1 MWLLLCRRLQG
12 GEGGSPACTACTA
25 CDAAAKLMP
34 LLPGSPGLAA
44 PPTKHPLLRRPCL
57 CCLQELQHDIAN
69 FGQEREKRIKA
80 AKEKVAAAKKA
91 AEAAKKALKAKQTA
105 LQVGWG
111 AD

>member
-1 MWLLLCRRLQG
+1 MPC
-12 GEGGSPACTACTA
+12 AA
-25 CDAAAKLMP
+25 CDAAAE
-34 LLPGSPGLAA
+34 LA
-44 PPTKHPLLRRPCL
+44 PLLRCSLGTQLLLPWRRARRPLPPPPPLLHCPCL

-105 LQVGWG
+105 LQVG
-111 AD
+111 